1 MKTVSSIIG
10 LLCLIGMAIAFLP
23 FLGWLNWALIPL
35 AIIGLIIGSISEAKS
50 GKTMCAIVVIFGILR
65 LILGGGLL

>member
-10 LLCLIGMAIAFLP
+10 IFCLIGMAIAFLP
-23 FLGWLNWALIPL
+23 FLGWLNWVLIPL
-35 AIIGLIIGSISEAKS
+35 AIIGLIISSISEVKS
-50 GKTMCAIVVIFGILR
+50 GKTMCTVVIIFGILR